1 MTTLADVNATLGA
14 TNIALSGVSKN
25 QEETNKGINSFL
37 DYLQDKDASD
47 RRRQIESDREKKA
60 SVLQR
65 TGSGVAAAGRGLLSA
80 GRATGG
86 FLSSLF
92 DKIKLPFAVGASF
105 LSGLLG
111 AGLLKNAIR
120 GIGVVFGD
128 EIANFILGD
137 KASKEIKEMVG
148 GAISGAAIGSFFGP
162 RFMLIGGLIGA
173 LSRDQKIKEQGKE
186 LYEKL
191 NDLLKGF
198 GGLSGIFKKIT
209 EGIGD
214 GLEGINNLLK
224 GNIDTDSVTS
234 TLKLLAGAAFM
245 ISPKGSILLLK
256 RALGV
261 LLTNPAGLALLA
273 LTAGGAYLN
282 QVMGNE
288 ITDAEGFL
296 ASLGIGVTGFLGY
309 KAGKSMM
316 DIGSLTTEGEP
327 VNKKG
332 GKKGGKVRKL
342 TKGSLPNASSRNPL
356 SRMLSTMVR
365 GVAGGVAKMGLFTLG
380 AATVMLPLAAIG
392 LTEAYFGDQFREATD
407 KRETDI
413 RARKLLGGERLTGFE
428 DFSGDKLGKSM
439 LVPEGSITGRSLA
452 SYAKVRTDKEE
463 EELSKLQRLMIKKGT
478 NDLENFFKQKLEQ
491 RKLKEMDTVGNPTTV
506 MNSGNTTNNISNS
519 QGFAFSRDKTHDVSD
534 PHAIRTGTT
543 SGTGL
548 F

>member
-37 DYLQDKDASD
+37 DYLQDKDAAD
-47 RRRQIESDREKKA
+47 RRRQIEDDREKKA

-65 TGSGVAAAGRGLLSA
+65 AGAGAAAAGRGLLSA

-105 LSGLLG
+105 LSGILG

-173 LSRDQKIKEQGKE
+173 LSKDQKIREEGKK
-186 LYEKL
+186 LYDSL
-191 NDLLKGF
+191 DNLLKGF
-198 GGLSGIFKKIT
+198 GGLEGIFKKIR

-214 GLEGINNLLK
+214 GLKGINNLLK
-224 GNIDTDSVTS
+224 GNFDSDSIVD
-234 TLKLLAGAAFM
+234 TLKLIGGAAALLMPGKM
-245 ISPKGSILLLK
+245 IGLLAAAT
-256 RALGV
+256 RIMV
-261 LLTNPAGLALLA
+261 TNPAGLALLA
-273 LTAGGAYLN
+273 IAGGGMAINKLIGGD
-282 QVMGNE
+282 V
-288 ITDAEGFL
+288 TDPLGF
-296 ASLGIGVTGFLGY
+296 GIS
-309 KAGKSMM
+309 A
-316 DIGSLTTEGEP
+316 LTTGAA
-327 VNKKG
+327 VYG
-332 GKKGGKVRKL
+332 GKKTMDAMRGDNKPKVDPKGNVSKL
-342 TKGSLPNASSRNPL
+342 SKGSVPNARAGNPL
-356 SRMLSTMVR
+356 TRMIRTLTS
-365 GVAGGVAKMGLFTLG
+365 GVGLGRLGLFTLG

-407 KRETDI
+407 KRVTDI
-413 RARKLLGGERLTGFE
+413 KARKLLGGEKLTGFE
-428 DFSGDKLGKSM
+428 DFSGVDLGKSM
-439 LVPEGSITGRSLA
+439 LIPEGRSKSLA
-452 SYAKVRTDKEE
+452 SYARIPERKEE
-463 EELSKLQRLMIKKGT
+463 EQYDLQRLMIKKGT
-478 NDLENFFKQKLEQ
+478 SDLENFFKQKLEQ
-491 RKLKEMDTVGNPTTV
+491 RKLKEMDIVGNPTTV

-519 QGFAFSRDKTHDVSD
+519 QGFSFSRDKTHDVSD

-543 SGTGL
+543 SGAGL